1 MMVFWGTLAFL
12 QMTVL
17 PGLLIQRLW
26 RIRAGLLERLI
37 YLFPLSLIA
46 NYLLIFLLTGL
57 KIYSRFTLIAVILS
71 ELAALLWA
79 YRSELKVS
87 FRQAISA
94 VRENIQLELD
104 PLHPQSLAEEATF
117 IRFCLFLITG
127 IGALSAITWAVHVWT
142 LNFGAIFEGWDTL
155 FSWNNYALQWAA
167 NRLPEITGAYP
178 QLVPANWSISYVLT
192 GNQQVQLFN
201 TLLPPLFFLWIF
213 LMLFDLGLQNKE
225 TGFFIAA
232 IIARYMMKKLM
243 GDHIFDGYMDVPAAS
258 MALLS
263 IYTFLKGMVR
273 EPEQQRQAIVL
284 GLVFAGAAAVTKQ
297 SGFIA
302 MILAPF
308 VLFTWLNFGIRTIA
322 RKEWIRI
329 GVLCALIVLPW
340 YLFTNLNHSAARGN
354 VAVSIAEGIV
364 DFNRRYEWS
373 HKFLLARQAFGKY
386 WIVLMISLLG
396 LPLVEKKYRRVFF
409 ASSIPAVIVWGTF
422 FSYDARNL
430 AVALPGLAI
439 LSGLAISRALDLF
452 IGGFFKGR
460 LAAIPHFWAWLLL
473 LAGVIL
479 FLRMSFP
486 DEKLISMQA
495 GQQRELFGRELNQ
508 ELLYG
513 VFGDEH
519 TGEDI
524 LTDYPAPFL
533 SGYESCCV
541 VTDFQK
547 PDSLDNLKDA
557 ANIRY
562 LLIPQSESNLP
573 GPVYQHLTRCRESGN
588 CVEVG
593 CSSGYYIP
601 YCLYEMKPDL

>member
-1 MMVFWGTLAFL
+1 MVFRGMLAFS

-17 PGLLIQRLW
+17 PGLLIQRLC

-37 YLFPLSLIA
+37 YLLPLSLIA
-46 NYLLIFLLTGL
+46 NYLLIFLLTSL
-57 KIYSRFTLIAVILS
+57 KIYSRYTLIMVILP
-71 ELAALLWA
+71 ELAALLWVYKSA
-79 YRSELKVS
+79 LKVS
-87 FRQAISA
+87 FSQAVSA
-94 VRENIQLELD
+94 VRESIRLELA
-104 PLHPQSLAEEATF
+104 PLRPQNLAEIATF
-117 IRFCLFLITG
+117 IRYCLFLITG
-127 IGALSAITWAVHVWT
+127 IGALSAITWAVHVWR
-142 LNFGAIFEGWDTL
+142 LNFGTIFEGWDTL

-178 QLVPANWSISYVLT
+178 QLAPANWSISYVLT

-258 MALLS
+258 MVLLS
-263 IYTFLKGMVR
+263 IYALLKGRLR

-302 MILAPF
+302 LILAPF
-308 VLFTWLNFGIRTIA
+308 IAVAWLKPGAGTIT

-340 YLFTNLNHSAARGN
+340 YLFTNLNRSAARGN
-354 VAVSIAEGIV
+354 VAIGIAEGIV

-373 HKFLLARQAFGKY
+373 HKFLLARQTFGKY
-386 WIVLMISLLG
+386 WIVLAVSLLG
-396 LPLVEKKYRRVFF
+396 LPLVEKKYRWIFF
-409 ASSIPAVIVWGTF
+409 AGSIPVVIVWGVF
-422 FSYDARNL
+422 FPYDARNL

-439 LSGLAISRALDLF
+439 LCGLAIARAFGLLV
-452 IGGFFKGR
+452 GAFFKGR

-486 DEKLISMQA
+486 DEKLISMQTV
-495 GQQRELFGRELNQ
+495 QQRELFGRELNQ

-513 VFGDEH
+513 IFGDEH

-541 VTDFQK
+541 TTDFQN
-547 PDSLDNLKDA
+547 PNSLDILKDA
-557 ANIRY
+557 TNIRY

-573 GPVYQHLTRCRESGN
+573 ESVYQRLTECRASGN
-588 CVEVG
+588 CVEAG

-601 YCLYEMKPDL
+601 YCLYEIKPGF

>member
-1 MMVFWGTLAFL
+1 MVFRGMLAFS

-17 PGLLIQRLW
+17 PGLLIQRLC

-37 YLFPLSLIA
+37 YLLPLSLIA
-46 NYLLIFLLTGL
+46 NYLLIFLLTSL
-57 KIYSRFTLIAVILS
+57 KIYSRYTLIMVILP
-71 ELAALLWA
+71 ELAALLWVYKSA
-79 YRSELKVS
+79 LKVS
-87 FRQAISA
+87 FSQAISA
-94 VRENIQLELD
+94 VRENIQLELA
-104 PLHPQSLAEEATF
+104 PLRPQNLADIATF
-117 IRFCLFLITG
+117 IRYCLFLITG
-127 IGALSAITWAVHVWT
+127 IGALSAITWAVHVWR
-142 LNFGAIFEGWDTL
+142 LNFGTIFEGWDTL

-258 MALLS
+258 MVLLS
-263 IYTFLKGMVR
+263 IYALLKGRLR

-302 MILAPF
+302 LILAPF
-308 VLFTWLNFGIRTIA
+308 ITVAWLKPGVGTIT

-340 YLFTNLNHSAARGN
+340 YLFTNLNRSAARGN
-354 VAVSIAEGIV
+354 VAIGIAEGIV

-373 HKFLLARQAFGKY
+373 HKFLLARQAIGKY
-386 WIVLMISLLG
+386 WIVLAVSLLG
-396 LPLVEKKYRRVFF
+396 LPLVEKKYRWIFF
-409 ASSIPAVIVWGTF
+409 ASSIPVVIVWGAF
-422 FSYDARNL
+422 FPYDARNL

-439 LSGLAISRALDLF
+439 LSGLAVARAFGLLV
-452 IGGFFKGR
+452 GAFFKGQ

-486 DEKLISMQA
+486 DEKLISMQTV
-495 GQQRELFGRELNQ
+495 QQRELFGRGLNQ

-513 VFGDEH
+513 IFGDEH

-541 VTDFQK
+541 TTDFQN
-547 PDSLDNLKDA
+547 PNSLDILKDA
-557 ANIRY
+557 TNIRY

-573 GPVYQHLTRCRESGN
+573 ESVYQRLTECRASGN
-588 CVEVG
+588 CVEAG

-601 YCLYEMKPDL
+601 YCLYEIKPGF